1 MRNVVNNAPWD
12 LNLQPLTDMTTPRM
26 TGDRLATEV
35 LQIRPNMP
43 VIICTGY
50 SERMSAKKA
59 EALGMRKYIE
69 KPIGIRNLASAIRE
83 VLEGK

>member
-1 MRNVVNNAPWD
+1 M
-12 LNLQPLTDMTTPRM
+12 QPLTDMTTPRM

>member
-1 MRNVVNNAPWD
+1 
-12 LNLQPLTDMTTPRM
+12 MTTPRM